1 VTGSLHALSPR
12 LAQLIRLLGS
22 DKDGEILSAA
32 RAIFRTLASAGLSL
46 HELAALVEEA
56 AAPAA
61 IALPMERARGAD
73 QSAAADILANYT
85 GMLTT
90 WDREFLRSIAHWRGS
105 LTLKQ
110 RAKVTAICERIQ
122 AAGARRGAA

>member
-1 VTGSLHALSPR
+1 MRDSLNTLTPR

-22 DKDGEILSAA
+22 SLDGEVFATVEALK
-32 RAIFRTLASAGLSL
+32 RTLTSAGMSF
-46 HELAALVEEA
+46 HELAAIIEEA

-61 IALPMERARGAD
+61 IALPMEGATGPD

-110 RAKVTAICERIQ
+110 RAKLTAICKRIQ